1 MATFSKLR
9 PGELTQYLNSFE
21 DLGTVMGPD
30 QASRN
35 LRKAGFRIAADPDG
49 KTINGFRYAAWIFDE
64 IQARDQR
71 ITTPRTYDEIKEA
84 ARKRAAEASATG
96 RDIGKIPEVK
106 DPARR
111 EKCRKNLRLF
121 LETYFPQT
129 FIKTWSRDHIDIIR
143 EIERGI
149 IRGGLQAESAPR
161 GTGKTSILERSGIFA
176 TFYGYRFFMVI
187 VGASD
192 AAAADILSEIKTEI
206 EFNDLLA
213 EDFPEI
219 CYPIRAL
226 NGINNRAAGQL
237 CCGERTL
244 ISWSNEIVLPTI
256 RGSKAS
262 GAIIKTVGITGRIR
276 GMKAIKADG
285 TNIRPDFVLIDDP
298 QTRESAE
305 SVEQCKKRMRTISG
319 DILGLSGP
327 GVKISAFMT
336 CTVIRPGDV
345 ADQVLDPEQNPAWK
359 GRRRKLMIK
368 FPTNTE
374 LWNRYREIWRESLRI
389 NEDISDATEFYRE
402 HREEM
407 DAGAE
412 VSWPERYEPDEIS
425 GIQYAMNIY
434 IRDKETFYAEYQNE
448 PMPDDTGDA
457 DRITCR
463 QIWDRMNNRPRGEV
477 PIKADLTTL
486 FIDVQK
492 NLLYWM
498 VCAWAEDFT
507 GWIIDYGAFPDQR
520 RRNFSLKNA
529 NPTYSSRY
537 PGSGLEGAIYAALKD
552 LCGDLLSRPWR
563 REDGAELH
571 IERAYIDS
579 GWGRSTDAVFQFCRE
594 SQFAA
599 ILLPS
604 KGQGITAAQRP
615 FSEYRRN
622 QGDKIGFNWM
632 IPNVRKKR
640 TIRYV
645 LYDTNFWKSFYRER
659 LLTAQGDPGSLT
671 VYGND
676 EEHHRNLAEQLSSEI
691 SEPTTGRGR
700 RVDVWKALPGRDN
713 HWLDCLVGN
722 YVAANEKGG
731 CMLTAGD
738 IGHNLI
744 AHSRRAAQEA
754 EAARDPRH
762 FTAGRHFTPG
772 RRFKAN

>member
-1 MATFSKLR
+1 MANFNSLSLSV
-9 PGELTQYLNSFE
+9 LTKYLNSFD
-21 DLGTVMGPD
+21 DLGTVIDPD
-30 QASRN
+30 QTARN
-35 LRKAGFRIAADPDG
+35 FQKAGFRIAADPNG
-49 KTINGFRYAAWIFDE
+49 KTINGFRYAAWLFDQVQE
-64 IQARDQR
+64 NTARV
-71 ITTPRTYDEIKEA
+71 TTPRTYEEIKEA

-106 DPARR
+106 NPDRR
-111 EKCRKNLRLF
+111 EKCRRNLQLF

-129 FIKTWSRDHIDIIR
+129 FQLNWSSDHLDIIR
-143 EIERGI
+143 EIQNGI
-149 IRGGLQAESAPR
+149 LHGGFQSESAPR
-161 GTGKTSILERSGIFA
+161 GTGKTSILERAGIFA
-176 TFYGYRFFMVI
+176 TFYGHRNFMVI

-192 AAAADILSEIKTEI
+192 DAASDILEDIKTEI

-219 CYPIRAL
+219 CFPVRAL

-244 ISWSNEIVLPTI
+244 ISWSDEIVLPTI
-256 RGSKAS
+256 KGSAAS

-276 GMKAIKADG
+276 GMKAIQADG

-305 SVEQCKKRMRTISG
+305 SIEQCKKRMRTISG

-345 ADQVLDPEQNPAWK
+345 ADQILDNELNPAWK
-359 GRRRKLMIK
+359 GRRRKLLIS
-368 FPTNTE
+368 FPANTE
-374 LWNRYREIWRESLRI
+374 LWNRYREIWRESLRV
-389 NEDISDATEFYRE
+389 NENISDATEFYRE
-402 HREEM
+402 HRAAM
-407 DAGAE
+407 DAGAA

-425 GIQYAMNIY
+425 GIQYAMNLY

-448 PMPDDTGDA
+448 PVPDDNTDA

-463 QIWDRMNNRPRGEV
+463 QIWDRLNNRPKGEI
-477 PIKADLTTL
+477 PLKANMTTL

-507 GWIIDYGAFPDQR
+507 GWIVDYGAFPDQN
-520 RRNFSLKNA
+520 RRNFALKNA
-529 NPTYSSRY
+529 SPTYAEKY
-537 PGSGLEGAIYAALKD
+537 PGTGLEGSIYAALRD
-552 LCGDLLSRPWR
+552 LTGDLLARPWR

-594 SQFAA
+594 SPYAA

-615 FSEYRRN
+615 FTEYRRN

-640 TIRYV
+640 SIRYI
-645 LYDTNFWKSFYRER
+645 LYDTNFWKSFFRER
-659 LLTAQGDPGSLT
+659 LFTAPGDPGSLT
-671 VYGND
+671 IYGSD

-691 SEPTTGRGR
+691 SSPTTGRGR
-700 RVDVWKALPGRDN
+700 RVDIWKLLPGREN
-713 HWLDCLVGN
+713 HWLDCIVGN
-722 YVAANEKGG
+722 MVAANEKGN
-731 CMLTAGD
+731 CTLSAGD

-744 AHSRRAAQEA
+744 TNSRRSEQH
-754 EAARDPRH
+754 RDPQK
-762 FTAGRHFTPG
+762 FTIGRHFQPG
-772 RRFKAN
+772 RRFRTT

>member
-1 MATFSKLR
+1 MAIFSKLS
-9 PGELTQYLNSFE
+9 PGDLAKHLNSFP

-49 KTINGFRYAAWIFDE
+49 KTINGFRYAAWLFDE
-64 IQARDQR
+64 IQTAAQR
-71 ITTPRTYDEIKEA
+71 ITVPRTYDEIKEA
-84 ARKRAAEASATG
+84 ARKRAAEASASG
-96 RDIGKIPEVK
+96 RDIGKIPEIRN
-106 DPARR
+106 PARR
-111 EKCRKNLRLF
+111 EKCRNDLRLF

-129 FIKTWSRDHIDIIR
+129 FSLKWSRDHIEIIK

-149 IRGGLQAESAPR
+149 TKGGFQAESAPR
-161 GTGKTSILERSGIFA
+161 GTGKTSILERAGIFA
-176 TFYGYRFFMVI
+176 TFYGHRFFMVI
-187 VGASD
+187 IGASD
-192 AAAADILSEIKTEI
+192 AAAADILQEIKTEI

-244 ISWSNEIVLPTI
+244 ISWSDEIVLPTI
-256 RGSKAS
+256 RGSIAS

-276 GMKAIKADG
+276 GMKTIKADG

-345 ADQVLDPEQNPAWK
+345 ADQILDNERNPAWK
-359 GRRRKLMIK
+359 GRRRKLLIS

-374 LWNRYREIWRESLRI
+374 LWKKYEEIWRKSLWM

-402 HREEM
+402 HRAAM
-407 DAGAE
+407 DEGAV
-412 VSWPERYEPDEIS
+412 VSWPERYEPDEVS

-448 PMPDDTGDA
+448 PMPDDGGDA
-457 DRITCR
+457 DRITC
-463 QIWDRMNNRPRGEV
+463 QHVWDRMNNRPRGEV
-477 PIKADLTTL
+477 PAAANHVTM

-498 VCAWAEDFT
+498 ICAWSDNFT
-507 GWIIDYGAFPDQR
+507 GWIIDYGAFPNQK
-520 RRNFSLKNA
+520 RRNFTLSNA
-529 NPTYSSRY
+529 SPTYGSLY
-537 PGSGLEGAIYAALKD
+537 PGTGLEGAIYAALRD
-552 LCGDLLSRPWR
+552 LTGDLLSRPWR

-571 IERAYIDS
+571 IERALIDS
-579 GWGRSTDAVFQFCRE
+579 GWGRSTDVIFQFCRE
-594 SQFAA
+594 STYAA
-599 ILLPS
+599 VLFPS

-640 TIRYV
+640 SIRYI
-645 LYDTNFWKSFYRER
+645 LYDTNFWKSFFRER
-659 LLTAQGDPGSLT
+659 LLTAPGDPGSLT
-671 VYGND
+671 VYGSD

-691 SEPTTGRGR
+691 SEPTAGRGR
-700 RVDVWKALPGRDN
+700 RVDIWKMIPGRDN
-713 HWLDCLVGN
+713 HWLDCIVGN
-722 YVAANEKGG
+722 QVAASERG
-731 CMLTAGD
+731 CSLQTSE
-738 IGHNLI
+738 IGRTLI
-744 AHSRRAAQEA
+744 SRARRAESGTSVAA
-754 EAARDPRH
+754 EQHR
-762 FTAGRHFTPG
+762 FTPG
-772 RRFKAN
+772 RRFSSGRRFKA

>member
-129 FIKTWSRDHIDIIR
+129 FTKTWSRDHIDIIR

-244 ISWSNEIVLPTI
+244 ISWSDEIVLPTI

-305 SVEQCKKRMRTISG
+305 SVEQCKKRMRTING

-345 ADQVLDPEQNPAWK
+345 ADQILDPEQNPAWK
-359 GRRRKLMIK
+359 GRRRKLLIS
-368 FPTNTE
+368 FPTNVD
-374 LWNRYREIWRESLRI
+374 LWNQYREIWRESLRI

-463 QIWDRMNNRPRGEV
+463 QIWDRMNNRPRAEV
-477 PIKADLTTL
+477 PIKADMTTL

-492 NLLYWM
+492 NLL
-498 VCAWAEDFT
+498 
-507 GWIIDYGAFPDQR
+507 
-520 RRNFSLKNA
+520 
-529 NPTYSSRY
+529 
-537 PGSGLEGAIYAALKD
+537 
-552 LCGDLLSRPWR
+552 
-563 REDGAELH
+563 
-571 IERAYIDS
+571 
-579 GWGRSTDAVFQFCRE
+579 
-594 SQFAA
+594 
-599 ILLPS
+599 
-604 KGQGITAAQRP
+604 
-615 FSEYRRN
+615 
-622 QGDKIGFNWM
+622 
-632 IPNVRKKR
+632 
-640 TIRYV
+640 
-645 LYDTNFWKSFYRER
+645 
-659 LLTAQGDPGSLT
+659 
-671 VYGND
+671 
-676 EEHHRNLAEQLSSEI
+676 
-691 SEPTTGRGR
+691 
-700 RVDVWKALPGRDN
+700 
-713 HWLDCLVGN
+713 
-722 YVAANEKGG
+722 
-731 CMLTAGD
+731 
-738 IGHNLI
+738 
-744 AHSRRAAQEA
+744 
-754 EAARDPRH
+754 
-762 FTAGRHFTPG
+762 
-772 RRFKAN
+772 

>member
-1 MATFSKLR
+1 MAKFSDLK
-9 PGELTQYLNSFE
+9 PVELTQYLNSFE
-21 DLGTVMGPD
+21 DLGTVMGVD
-30 QASRN
+30 TASRN
-35 LRKAGFRIAADPDG
+35 MKRAGYRIIG
-49 KTINGFRYAAWIFDE
+49 NQEKKTINGYRYAAWLFDE
-64 IQARDQR
+64 LQARKNKV
-71 ITTPRTYDEIKEA
+71 TVPRTYEDIKEA
-84 ARKRAAEASATG
+84 ARKRAAEASQSG
-96 RDIGKIPEVK
+96 RDIGKIPLVK
-106 DPARR
+106 NPERR
-111 EKCRKNLRLF
+111 EKCRNNLKLF
-121 LETYFPQT
+121 LETYFPET
-129 FIKTWSRDHIDIIR
+129 FKLKWSQDHIDIMK

-149 IRGGLQAESAPR
+149 IHGGFQAESAPR
-161 GTGKTSILERSGIFA
+161 GTGKTSILERAGIFA
-176 TFYGYRFFMVI
+176 TFYGHRNFMVI
-187 VGASD
+187 IGASD
-192 AAAADILSEIKTEI
+192 DAASDILNEIKTEI
-206 EFNDLLA
+206 EFNELLA

-219 CYPIRAL
+219 CFPIKAL
-226 NGINNRAAGQL
+226 NGINNRASGQL

-244 ISWSNEIVLPTI
+244 IKWSEEIVLPTI
-256 RGSKAS
+256 RGSIAS

-276 GMKAIKADG
+276 GMKTIKADG

-305 SVEQCKKRMRTISG
+305 SIEQCKKRMRTISG
-319 DILGLSGP
+319 DVLGLSGP

-345 ADQVLDPEQNPAWK
+345 ADQILDNDTNPAWK
-359 GRRRKLMIK
+359 GRRRKLLIS
-368 FPTNTE
+368 FPKNTE
-374 LWNRYREIWRESLRI
+374 LWNQYREIWRESLRM
-389 NEDISDATEFYRE
+389 NEDISDATEFYKA
-402 HREEM
+402 HQQEM
-407 DAGAE
+407 DEGAE
-412 VSWPERYEPDEIS
+412 VSWAERFEPDEIS

-434 IRDKETFYAEYQNE
+434 IRDKETFYSEFQNE
-448 PMPDDTGDA
+448 PMPDDNGDA
-457 DRITCR
+457 DRITAH
-463 QIWDRMNNRPRGEV
+463 QIWDRLNNRPRGEV
-477 PIKADLTTL
+477 PLKADIVTM

-498 VCAWAEDFT
+498 VTAWAPDFT
-507 GWIIDYGAFPDQR
+507 GWIIDYGAFPDQKR
-520 RRNFSLKNA
+520 RHFNLKNA

-537 PGSGLEGAIYAALKD
+537 PGSGLEGAIYSALKD
-552 LCGDLLSRPWR
+552 LCGDLLSRAWR

-594 SQFAA
+594 SVYSA

-640 TIRYV
+640 SIRYI

-659 LLTAQGDPGSLT
+659 LLTAPGDPGSLT
-671 VYGND
+671 IYGSD
-676 EEHHRNLAEQLSSEI
+676 EEYHRNLAEQLSSEI

-722 YVAANEKGG
+722 MVAASEKGG
-731 CMLTAGD
+731 CVLSAGE

-744 AHSRRAAQEA
+744 AHSKLAQQEA
-754 EAARDPRH
+754 EEKRAPAK
-762 FTAGRHFTPG
+762 FTSGRHFTPG
-772 RRFKAN
+772 KRLK

>member
-9 PGELTQYLNSFE
+9 PCELTQYLNSF
-21 DLGTVMGPD
+21 DDFGTVMGPD

-35 LRKAGFRIAADPDG
+35 LRKAGFRITADESG
-49 KTINGFRYAAWIFDE
+49 KTINGFRYAAWLFDE
-64 IQARDQR
+64 IQARENR
-71 ITTPRTYDEIKEA
+71 ISEPRSYEEIKEA
-84 ARKRAAEASATG
+84 ARKRAAEASASG
-96 RDIGKIPEVK
+96 RDIGKIPEIRN
-106 DPARR
+106 PARR
-111 EKCRKNLRLF
+111 EKCRKNLKLF

-129 FIKTWSRDHIDIIR
+129 FKLAWSIDHLDIIK

-149 IRGGLQAESAPR
+149 INGGFQSESAPR
-161 GTGKTSILERSGIFA
+161 GTGKTSILERAGIFA
-176 TFYGYRFFMVI
+176 TFYGWRSFMVI
-187 VGASD
+187 IGASD
-192 AAAADILSEIKTEI
+192 EAASDILQEIKTEI

-219 CYPIRAL
+219 CYPVRAL

-244 ISWSNEIVLPTI
+244 ISWGTEIVLPTVT
-256 RGSKAS
+256 GSAAS

-276 GMKAIKADG
+276 GMKSIKADG

-305 SVEQCKKRMRTISG
+305 SVEQCKKRIRTING
-319 DILGLSGP
+319 DVLGLSGP

-336 CTVIRPGDV
+336 CTVIRPGDM
-345 ADQVLDPEQNPAWK
+345 ADQILDTEINPAWK
-359 GRRRKLMIK
+359 GRRRKLLIS
-368 FPTNTE
+368 FPRNMD
-374 LWNRYREIWRESLRI
+374 LWNQYKEIWRESLRV
-389 NEDISDATEFYRE
+389 NEDISDATEFYRD
-402 HREEM
+402 HREAM
-407 DAGAE
+407 DDGAV
-412 VSWPERYEPDEIS
+412 VSWPERFEPDEIS

-434 IRDKETFYAEYQNE
+434 IRDPETFYAEYQNE
-448 PMPDDTGDA
+448 PVPDDGGDT
-457 DRITCR
+457 DRISC
-463 QIWDRMNNRPRGEV
+463 QNIWDRLNNRPRGEV
-477 PIKADLTTL
+477 PLKANLVTA
-486 FIDVQK
+486 FVDVQK

-498 VCAWAEDFT
+498 VCAWGEDFT
-507 GWIIDYGAFPDQR
+507 GWIIDYGAFPDQK

-537 PGSGLEGAIYAALKD
+537 PGHGLEGAIYSALEE
-552 LCGDLLSRPWR
+552 LCGDLLSRAWQ

-579 GWGRSTDAVFQFCRE
+579 GWGRSTDAVFQYCRE
-594 SQFAA
+594 SVYSA

-615 FSEYRRN
+615 FSEYRKN

-640 TIRYV
+640 SIRYI

-659 LLTAQGDPGSLT
+659 LLTAKGDPGSLT

-676 EEHHRNLAEQLSSEI
+676 EEHHRHLAEQLSSEV
-691 SEPTTGRGR
+691 SEPTMGRGR
-700 RVDVWKALPGRDN
+700 RVDVWKMLPGREN

-722 YVAANEKGG
+722 MVAANEKGG
-731 CMLTAGD
+731 CTLSTVERRKLPQRKETFQERNPQRFTGGRRFSAG
-738 IGHNLI
+738 
-744 AHSRRAAQEA
+744 
-754 EAARDPRH
+754 
-762 FTAGRHFTPG
+762 GRHF
-772 RRFKAN
+772 KAG